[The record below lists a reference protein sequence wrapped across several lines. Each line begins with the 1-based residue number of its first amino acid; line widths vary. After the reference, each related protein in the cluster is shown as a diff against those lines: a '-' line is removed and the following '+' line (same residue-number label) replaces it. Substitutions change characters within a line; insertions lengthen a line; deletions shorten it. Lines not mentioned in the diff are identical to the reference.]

1 MTKDAPSPDAGN
13 DLLKTLAVTAGGLGF
28 LRPAP
33 GTWGS
38 TPPCA
43 VAWIIVLLGGTTIH
57 VSIAAAI
64 IAISATL
71 ICIAL
76 GAFAE
81 QKFGRK
87 DPSQVVIDE
96 VAGQGVALLFIP
108 AFAIETFWRATLTL
122 GAAFILFRVFDILKP
137 PPAYRMQRLKGG
149 LGVVVDDLF
158 AGLYAGIVLVAG
170 LYALRGAGIL

>member
-1 MTKDAPSPDAGN
+1 MSHDATTPAASN

-43 VAWIIVLLGGTTIH
+43 VAWFIVLLGGTTIH
-57 VSIAAAI
+57 ISIAAAI
-64 IAISATL
+64 MAIGATL
-71 ICIAL
+71 TCIAL
-76 GAFAE
+76 GEYAE
-81 QKFGRK
+81 RRFGRK
-87 DPSQVVIDE
+87 DPSEVVIDE

-122 GAAFILFRVFDILKP
+122 GAAFVLFRIFDILKP
-137 PPAYRMQRLKGG
+137 PPADAMQRLKGG

-158 AGLYAGIVLVAG
+158 AGLYAAIVLVGG
-170 LYALRGAGIL
+170 LYALRAFGML